1 MNRTHVNDPSC
12 QCDACQRDRS
22 KTFAKKNQALADA
35 MHARRRVSH
44 PTEYDDAK
52 PTNCPYPEDHALS
65 CPTLPSERAKVDAE
79 NAIRATDCPHGVHP
93 WVCET
98 CGPHVG
104 ETQEAWRA
112 RTAKTTN
119 CPHGFRLIDAD
130 MCGACML
137 VRNAAKETN
146 CPHTVLADGVCQAC
160 GFTLSAA
167 AWDRFRRGGPL
178 RENCPPCPHRSAGAP
193 ACNDCRAVA
202 LEDLVHFLVGAV
214 HEPWIGPFVTECIAK
229 IDEGKPW
236 RTATK

>member
-1 MNRTHVNDPSC
+1 MGALVNCTHVNDPSC

-52 PTNCPYPEDHALS
+52 PTNCP
-65 CPTLPSERAKVDAE
+65 
-79 NAIRATDCPHGVHP
+79 HGHP
-93 WVCET
+93 
-98 CGPHVG
+98 VG
-104 ETQEAWRA
+104 CR
-112 RTAKTTN
+112 
-119 CPHGFRLIDAD
+119 PP
-130 MCGACML
+130 CGAC
-137 VRNAAKETN
+137 VRGEPADKEY
-146 CPHTVLADGVCQAC
+146 VGYA
-160 GFTLSAA
+160 
-167 AWDRFRRGGPL
+167 
-178 RENCPPCPHRSAGAP
+178 NCPPCPHRSAGAP

-214 HEPWIGPFVTECIAK
+214 HEPWIGPFVNECMAK